1 MSEGKGPNDRSA
13 KRAARRMLPITAVLA
28 VVVFALAFGGEVVV
42 AQDQAPSA
50 PSQPSAGAQTQNLA
64 PPESIDD
71 PPAQD
76 APTPPPHPRASR
88 SRASRSTLSEHLSS
102 DLSQYLH
109 QHHLP
114 FVDAMVFSN
123 ADGRPTS
130 VKLSGQVRTEHGK
143 EDAET
148 KSSDFLNEPGL
159 SVQNHIEV
167 DASLASTA
175 PASSSASAESPP
187 GAPAPVAA
195 ADPCTDLCLKDEG
208 HCNTACQTQAAGS
221 ASSGGLAG
229 ILGGLGRSA
238 TQLQQ
243 CNDQCVQTRE
253 HCKYDCGQSASSAP
267 SSQAADSGSAPPSA
281 SDHRAEGPDIPPE

>member
-1 MSEGKGPNDRSA
+1 MSKGKGPTDRNA
-13 KRAARRMLPITAVLA
+13 TRDARPMLPITAVLA
-28 VVVFALAFGGEVVV
+28 VAVALAIGGGVVV
-42 AQDQAPSA
+42 AQDHAPSA

-76 APTPPPHPRASR
+76 APTPPHHPRASR
-88 SRASRSTLSEHLSS
+88 PRASRSTLNEHLSD

-123 ADGRPTS
+123 SDGQPTS
-130 VKLSGQVRTEHGK
+130 VKLSGRVRTEHGK
-143 EDAET
+143 DDAAT
-148 KSSDFLNEPGL
+148 KSSDFLNEPRL
-159 SVQNHIEV
+159 EVQNHVEI

-175 PASSSASAESPP
+175 PASSSASAESSPF
-187 GAPAPVAA
+187 APASVAA

-208 HCNTACQTQAAGS
+208 HCNTACQTQAASS

-229 ILGGLGRSA
+229 ILGGLGQSA

-267 SSQAADSGSAPPSA
+267 SSQAADSGGPPPDA
-281 SDHRAEGPDIPPE
+281 SDHRAEGPDVPPE